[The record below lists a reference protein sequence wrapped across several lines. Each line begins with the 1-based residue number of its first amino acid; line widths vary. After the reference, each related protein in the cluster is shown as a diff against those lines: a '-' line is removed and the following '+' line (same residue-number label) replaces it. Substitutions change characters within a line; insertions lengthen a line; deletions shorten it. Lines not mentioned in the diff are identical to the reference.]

1 MHRRFGRCCNIHQ
14 IATLAAVLPFVAHAW
29 TPHDS
34 TNSWNVASGNASVPG
49 NYQEGSLPG
58 ANTLVEVNNGG
69 EMLINSDLSWGS
81 LWVGHTAAG
90 VVRQTAG
97 TLTVNNAGCQSN
109 DGTLIL
115 GYNGS
120 KSGRYY
126 LSGGRFY
133 NTAGNPKIG
142 WHGFGLLDIS
152 GGEFYSTMYPS
163 VGAEPGGYGHVD
175 VHGDGV
181 LNTTSASQTTVGE
194 RGTGVITVRDGG
206 KVRTG
211 KISLGSAA
219 SSTGMV
225 NVMSGGEFSPV
236 SIVPGNG
243 GVKRINAVGGTMKP
257 IGSIGVVTNYMD
269 GAQMSVGAGGLVF
282 DSNGRAVTLGASLSA
297 SRLST
302 ANLAHRWSFNGDET
316 DSVGG
321 MDATIEGSVSGKAG
335 ITYADGEICIPG
347 TENNNHNQY
356 IALGAGCIPS
366 GKDGI
371 TIEMWVTHKACHQWA
386 RIFTCSGDTSMMFI
400 AWARSDTSVENDYTY
415 FKAAGTVTT
424 TGGTFFRPWTLGE
437 KFHVTFVFEKLA
449 DCWRVD
455 MCKRDA
461 LTGAPMARY
470 TTTVALEWDPADL
483 AKAYFNLGYSQNSS
497 DHSACASYDEVRI
510 WNIALTEDELVE
522 SSTRGP
528 DADFSS
534 APGLRKIGAGTLA
547 LSSSAGYAGA
557 TRVESGVLSVRTPET
572 PVHRWRFENGS
583 LTDDV
588 SGSAAT
594 KAGGSSSGIVATEDG
609 SGLSFPGA
617 SHGSAYLNLGSG
629 KIPTGANGFTLE
641 IWATLLSLRTWE
653 RIFTI
658 ATDDHQ
664 DMCFMT
670 WVGGS
675 GADNTKDYVGFKC
688 NGSATN
694 NGNKLAPYVLNR
706 PYHVVVTVMP
716 KDGGWVVWFYK
727 QNATTGELEKWYGW
741 ALPSG
746 WTPARFAAAKICL
759 AWSSDGGN
767 DDANARYDEV
777 RVWNRAF
784 TEDEVVASGLLGPDE
799 LPPFWTA
806 TVGAG
811 SLPSTTDLIVE
822 NGSVFHLGGVSQTV
836 ASLSGAGTVWGP
848 GALTVSG
855 AIRPGGTN
863 TVGTLAVKGGAALA
877 GTVELDVRADGTCDS
892 IAFADGGTYDI
903 SGMCWTIADPSQ
915 MSANAK
921 YTIASA
927 GTATLTGEPDVSGLP
942 ANMTIVNKNGNL
954 VLCRTKGFIVIVK

>member
-1 MHRRFGRCCNIHQ
+1 MHRRLERFRNICQ
-14 IATLAAVLPFVAHAW
+14 AATLAAALPFTAFAW

-34 TNSWNVASGNASVPG
+34 TNNWNVASGNASVAANFSPATA
-49 NYQEGSLPG
+49 PG
-58 ANTLVEVNNGG
+58 ANTLVRVDNGG
-69 EMLINSDLSWGS
+69 EMQIDSDMSWGA
-81 LWVGHTAAG
+81 LYAGYVNAG
-90 VVRQTAG
+90 VVRQTSG
-97 TLTVNNAGCQSN
+97 TLTVNNAGNSSN
-109 DGTLIL
+109 DGTLVL
-115 GYNGS
+115 GYNEN

-126 LSGGRFY
+126 LSGDRFY
-133 NTAGNPKIG
+133 NAAGNPKIG
-142 WHGFGLLDIS
+142 RRGFGLLDIS

-163 VGAEPGGYGHVD
+163 VGAEQTGRGHVD

-181 LNTTSASQTTVGE
+181 LNTTSASQTLVGE

-206 KVRTG
+206 KVKTG
-211 KISLGSAA
+211 KIVLGSAA
-219 SSTGMV
+219 SATGMV
-225 NVMSGGEFSPV
+225 NVVSGGEFSPV
-236 SIVPGNG
+236 SVVPGAS
-243 GVKRINAVGGTMKP
+243 GVKRINAVGGTVKP

-269 GAQMSVGAGGLVF
+269 GVQMSVGAGGLVF

-302 ANLAHRWSFNGDET
+302 ANLAHRWSFNGNAT

-321 MDATIEGSVSGKAG
+321 MNATTEGSGKSG
-335 ITYADGEICIPG
+335 ITYANGEICIPG
-347 TENNNHNQY
+347 TEGNNHNQY
-356 IALGAGCIPS
+356 ISLGAGCIPS

-371 TIEMWVTHKACHQWA
+371 TVEMWVTHQACHAWS
-386 RIFTCSGDTSMMFI
+386 RIFTCRGDDDASMMFI
-400 AWARSDTSVENDYTY
+400 AWTRTDSSVGNDYTY
-415 FKAAGTVTT
+415 FKAAGTEKTV
-424 TGGTFFRPWTLGE
+424 GGTFFRPWTLGE
-437 KFHVTFVFEKLA
+437 KFHVTFVFEKLD

-461 LTGAPMARY
+461 LTGAPMGRY

-483 AKAYFNLGYSQNSS
+483 AKRYFNLGYSNAS
-497 DHSACASYDEVRI
+497 DPSACANYDEVRI

-528 DADFSS
+528 NADFSS

-547 LSSSAGYAGA
+547 LSTAAGYAGA

-583 LTDDV
+583 ITDDV
-588 SGSAAT
+588 TGTAAT
-594 KAGGSSSGIVATEDG
+594 KTGGSSSGIVATED
-609 SGLSFPGA
+609 SKGLLFPGA
-617 SHGSAYLNLGSG
+617 SHNSAYLNLGYG
-629 KIPTGANGFTLE
+629 TIPTGANGFTLE

-658 ATDDHQ
+658 ATDDFK

-675 GADNTKDYVGFKC
+675 GTDNAKDYVGFKY

-694 NGNKLAPYVLNR
+694 AGNYLAPYELNQ
-706 PYHVVVTVMP
+706 PYHVVVTVLP
-716 KDGGWVVWFYK
+716 KDGGWVVRFYK

-746 WTPARFAAAKICL
+746 WTPARFAAARICL

-784 TEDEVVASGLLGPDE
+784 TEDEIVTSGLLGPDE

-806 TVGAG
+806 AVGAG

-822 NGSVFHLGGVSQTV
+822 NGTVFHLGGVSQTV
-836 ASLSGAGTVWGP
+836 ASLSGAGTVWGQ
-848 GALTVSG
+848 GVLTVSG
-855 AIRPGGTN
+855 MIRPGGAS
-863 TVGTLAVKGGAALA
+863 TVGTLVVNGGAALA
-877 GTVELDVRADGTCDS
+877 GTVELDVQANGTCDS
-892 IAFADGGTYDI
+892 ISFADGGTYDI
-903 SGMCWTIADPSQ
+903 SGMRWTLADPSQ
-915 MSANAK
+915 MSADAK

-927 GTATLTGEPDVSGLP
+927 GAATLTGEPDLSGLP
-942 ANMTIVNKNGNL
+942 ANMTIVKKSGNL
-954 VLCRTKGFIVIVK
+954 VLCRTKGLVIVFK